1 LTLIIGSIAL
11 DSVESPLGKADDSLG
26 GAATYIS
33 IAASYFV
40 TPIQVVAVVGGDF
53 PKEHI
58 ELLKNHSVD
67 LEGLQI
73 IKDGKTFRWGAKYHE
88 DLNIRDTLFTDL
100 NVFQSFNPVIPE
112 KYKKTKYICLGN
124 IDPTLQRQVLS
135 QIEKPKLVICDT
147 MNYWIER
154 TNIELLK
161 TLKLVDVL
169 VLNDSEAKQLANEV
183 NLIKAAKII
192 LKMGPSRVIIKKGE
206 HGAMLITEKTIFS
219 APAYPL
225 ENIFDPT
232 GAGDSFAGGLI
243 GWISKTDDISDESL
257 KRAILYGS
265 TMASF
270 CCEKFSVDGLLSLDE
285 SKIKSRYKEFVNLSK
300 VIE

>member
-1 LTLIIGSIAL
+1 MVLVVGSVAL
-11 DSVESPLGKADDSLG
+11 DSVESPSGKVDDSLG

-40 TPIQVVAVVGGDF
+40 KPVQMVAIVGGDF
-53 PKEHI
+53 PKKHI
-58 ELLKNHSVD
+58 ELLKSHSVD

-73 IKDGKTFRWGAKYHE
+73 IKDGKTFRWGGKYHQ
-88 DLNIRDTLFTDL
+88 DLNHRDTLFTEL
-100 NVFQSFNPVIPE
+100 NVFQSFNPIIPE
-112 KYKKTKYICLGN
+112 KYKKTKYVCLGN
-124 IDPTLQRQVLS
+124 IDPTLQKQVLS
-135 QIEKPKLVICDT
+135 QIEKPKFVICDT

-154 TNIELLK
+154 TNVELLE
-161 TLKLVDVL
+161 TLKLVDIL

-183 NLIKAAKII
+183 NLITAAKII
-192 LKMGPSRVIIKKGE
+192 LTMGPSKVIVKKGE
-206 HGAMLITEKTIFS
+206 HGAMLVTEKTIFS

-243 GWISKTDDISDESL
+243 GWVSKTGDVSDDNL

-285 SKIKSRYKEFVNLSK
+285 SKIQFRYKEFVNLSK

>member
-1 LTLIIGSIAL
+1 LTLIVGSIAL
-11 DSVESPLGKADDSLG
+11 DSVESPFGKVDDSLG

-33 IAASYFV
+33 IAASYFSKPV
-40 TPIQVVAVVGGDF
+40 RVVAVVGGDF

-58 ELLKNHSVD
+58 ELLKSYSVD
-67 LEGLQI
+67 TEGLQI
-73 IKDGKTFRWGAKYHE
+73 IENGKTFRWGGKYHQ
-88 DLNIRDTLFTDL
+88 DLNIRDTLFTNL

-112 KYKKTKYICLGN
+112 KYKKTEYVCLGN

-147 MNYWIER
+147 MNYWIEGAHA
-154 TNIELLK
+154 ELLK

-169 VLNDSEAKQLANEV
+169 VLNDSEAKQLANEA
-183 NLIKAAKII
+183 NLIRAAKII

-206 HGAMLITEKTIFS
+206 HGAMLITEKTVFS

-225 ENIFDPT
+225 EDIFDPT

-243 GWISKTDDISDESL
+243 GWISKTDDISDDNL

-270 CCEKFSVDGLLSLDE
+270 CCEKFSVAGLLALDE
-285 SKIKSRYKEFVNLSK
+285 SKIQSRYKEFVNLSK
-300 VIE
+300 IVE